1 MKRQATDR
9 EKIFL
14 KHISDKKKTLVFR
27 IYKELSKL
35 SSEKTNN
42 PIRKWTKHMKINFI
56 KDEIQMAVE
65 YMKRS
70 IALLEIRE
78 IKIETTMRYYYSSI
92 RTAKT
97 KNSDNIKC

>member
-1 MKRQATDR
+1 
-9 EKIFL
+9 
-14 KHISDKKKTLVFR
+14 
-27 IYKELSKL
+27 
-35 SSEKTNN
+35 
-42 PIRKWTKHMKINFI
+42 MKINFI

>member
-9 EKIFL
+9 EKIFVN
-14 KHISDKKKTLVFR
+14 HISDKKKTLVFR
-27 IYKELSKL
+27 IYKKL
-35 SSEKTNN
+35 PKINKEKKNK
-42 PIRKWTKHMKINFI
+42 PIRKWTKNKKINFI